1 MKITI
6 VTQYYPPEPIP
17 IPQAVARGLAERGH
31 DVSVVTGF
39 PNYPQGVLYSGYR
52 QRFGHVE
59 KDGNIRV
66 FRVPL
71 VISHSNN
78 PVGRLLNYLT
88 FAASSFAAKRSVRKA
103 DVVYAYATQ
112 MTAAIGPAWW
122 NRIWKLP
129 FVMHVQD
136 LWPESVTGS
145 SMVGN
150 QRIQKAVAR
159 ILEPWLRRLYRDA
172 AATIAIGPGM
182 SRLLVERGVP
192 ADRIH
197 TIFNWAETT
206 QLPIDRDRRRDA
218 ESTKSM
224 NVMYAGNVGDMQDL
238 ETVVRAAALVTDLAG
253 FRISVVGSGVAEAR
267 VKALAAE
274 NGATNVEFF
283 GRVPFTD
290 MARHYEASD
299 YQLVTLKDLNIFRV
313 TIPSKLQSSL
323 AVGIPVITTVAG
335 DVERLVTERGLGFAS
350 EPGNAAALAETFRLA
365 FNTSNDIRRQMGA
378 NAQSFYTEAMSRDS
392 GVDAI
397 ERILASVA
405 ADTNKRKSNG

>member
-17 IPQAVARGLAERGH
+17 IPQAVARGLAELGH

-39 PNYPQGVLYSGYR
+39 PNYPQGVLYEGYR

-59 KDGNIRV
+59 TDGNIRI

-71 VISHSNN
+71 VISHSSN

-88 FAASSFAAKRSVRKA
+88 FAASSFAARRSVRKA

-145 SMVGN
+145 SMVASP
-150 QRIQKAVAR
+150 RVQKLVANV
-159 ILEPWLRRLYRDA
+159 LEPWLRRLYRDA

-182 SRLLVERGVP
+182 SKVLVERGVP
-192 ADRIH
+192 SDRIH
-197 TIFNWAETT
+197 TIFNWAETNELAIVRT
-206 QLPIDRDRRRDA
+206 VHNDT
-218 ESTKSM
+218 ESSAAL

-238 ETVVRAAALVTDLAG
+238 ETVVRAAALVTDLIG
-253 FRISVVGSGVAEAR
+253 FKISVVGSGVAEAR
-267 VKALAAE
+267 IKALAVSQ
-274 NGATNVEFF
+274 GATNIQFF
-283 GRVPFTD
+283 GRVPFD
-290 MARHYEASD
+290 QMARHYEASD
-299 YQLVTLKDLNIFRV
+299 FQLVTLKDLDIFRV

-335 DVERLVTERGLGFAS
+335 DVERLVTERQLGFVS

-365 FNTSNDIRRQMGA
+365 FSASVGARQQMGA
-378 NAQSFYTEAMSRDS
+378 NAMNFYKEAMSRDS
-392 GVDAI
+392 GVAAI
-397 ERILASVA
+397 ERILASVS
-405 ADTNKRKSNG
+405 ADKKRKTHG

>member
-1 MKITI
+1 VKITI

-31 DVSVVTGF
+31 EVSVVTGF
-39 PNYPQGVLYSGYR
+39 PNYPQGALYEGYR
-52 QRFGHVE
+52 QRFGHAE
-59 KDGNIRV
+59 KDGSIRI

-88 FAASSFAAKRSVRKA
+88 FAASSFAAHRSVRQA

-150 QRIQKAVAR
+150 PRVQKVVAK

-182 SRLLVERGVP
+182 SKLLVERGVP
-192 ADRIH
+192 AERAH
-197 TIFNWAETT
+197 TIFNWAETN
-206 QLPIDRDRRRDA
+206 QLAIDRSRRAANLSQR
-218 ESTKSM
+218 SL
-224 NVMYAGNVGDMQDL
+224 NVTYAGNIGDMQDL
-238 ETVVRAAALVTDLAG
+238 ETVVKAAALVTDLVG
-253 FRISVVGSGVAEAR
+253 FKISVVGSGVAEAR
-267 VKALAAE
+267 VKALAQTE
-274 NGATNVEFF
+274 GATNVHFY
-283 GRVPFTD
+283 GRVPFEQ
-290 MARHYEASD
+290 MATHYEASD
-299 YQLVTLKDLNIFRV
+299 FQLVTLKDLDIFRV

-335 DVERLVTERGLGFAS
+335 DVEKIVTEESLGFVS
-350 EPGNAAALAETFRLA
+350 PPGDAAALADTFRLA
-365 FNTSNDIRRQMGA
+365 FNASSDDRRRMGD
-378 NAQSFYTEAMSRDS
+378 NAQRFYKEAMSRDS

-397 ERILASVA
+397 EQILAAVSS
-405 ADTNKRKSNG
+405 DTKKRKSHG